1 MEKRWENMHFDRLRK
16 TIFTAFVDN
25 VSLRVS
31 WKDLKAF
38 FNQFGVVVD
47 IYLPRVSR
55 NRITRYAF
63 VRYRYRVELNRA
75 IDMGPNR
82 RLDGRTLSIK
92 EANKPK
98 ENSYRT
104 GERPT
109 RIWQEMGVG
118 NGRRTFREV
127 VTNGALYSDYGDTR
141 KLYME
146 KENINS
152 FQETKELEGI
162 RVPIEA
168 DEVEC
173 TQRSAIGNL
182 RETVSCK
189 AIESYLACEGVTARV
204 RPVGGMNVLVTFDDR
219 EEMETLLRQYF
230 EIFEKL
236 FQELKPYNLEK
247 DERRYKGRFITV
259 DQATEKKSRLDQA
272 IIKVEVTSKRRVL
285 TCLQVIV
292 NGKKCTMRA
301 TIIETETID
310 IDLKTFSVIEKKL
323 EELRP
328 SNSQESQQADG
339 IRAGS
344 TVHGMDMT
352 HVRKMRVEIK
362 HGEDQPDMALEN
374 RTSMTRQIEGS
385 SSQGHRS
392 QNEGDP

>member
-75 IDMGPNR
+75 IDMGQNR

-92 EANKPK
+92 EADKPK

-118 NGRRTFREV
+118 NGRRTFRE
-127 VTNGALYSDYGDTR
+127 
-141 KLYME
+141 
-146 KENINS
+146 
-152 FQETKELEGI
+152 
-162 RVPIEA
+162 
-168 DEVEC
+168 
-173 TQRSAIGNL
+173 
-182 RETVSCK
+182 
-189 AIESYLACEGVTARV
+189 
-204 RPVGGMNVLVTFDDR
+204 
-219 EEMETLLRQYF
+219 
-230 EIFEKL
+230 
-236 FQELKPYNLEK
+236 
-247 DERRYKGRFITV
+247 
-259 DQATEKKSRLDQA
+259 
-272 IIKVEVTSKRRVL
+272 
-285 TCLQVIV
+285 
-292 NGKKCTMRA
+292 CTMRA

-374 RTSMTRQIEGS
+374 RTNMTRQIEGS